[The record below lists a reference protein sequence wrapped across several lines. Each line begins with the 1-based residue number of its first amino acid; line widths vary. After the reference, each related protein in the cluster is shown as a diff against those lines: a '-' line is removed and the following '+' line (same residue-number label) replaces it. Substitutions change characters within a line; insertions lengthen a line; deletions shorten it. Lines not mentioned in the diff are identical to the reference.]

1 MYKFKNDNANFVVV
15 RKIPYQDCLE
25 VDEFVHFSGARH
37 FYETNAR
44 RGWQTKLFAV
54 CPATGEKVLMWDS
67 NEEG

>member
-1 MYKFKNDNANFVVV
+1 MYKFKNINANFVVV
-15 RKIPYQDCLE
+15 RKIPYQERLK

-37 FYETNAR
+37 FYETNCR